1 MGGSKPFGSGKDF
14 PVRSPACGK
23 PILVLDHDSP
33 LAFTELVDTISS
45 YTGHAG
51 KFLVINSGENGV
63 TVSTASTIVDALAA
77 LTIVIGGHTTILDA
91 NPIAFG
97 VDMDMDQFETLGF
110 RLEQIAGDPA
120 SPVNGQLWYD
130 TTAGYAKVYQDGAVQ
145 PFLTAANSALLT
157 TLNGDVST
165 LQDETAANITAIK
178 NISLDSVLSRHEK
191 PALKQ
196 TYDIIIAE
204 QAGIDAQA
212 TQYSVTTEKTA
223 YDDAITALT
232 SYITGLD
239 PEYDDYTD
247 DTTIVRATFNG
258 KFTDVYE
265 AKQAVLDKINDNTYN
280 QLSDAV
286 SDTATALAASVAAEA
301 NSLIALA
308 DIADIS
314 SDGILSTFEKTDIIL
329 KHSILTTEEAGIELQ
344 ADEFSVS
351 WDAYAAAIVEL
362 NRYLTDDITPLWS
375 DNTVDSNIT
384 RTAFDTAWSTV
395 YVQKQLLLDAI
406 AVAAKAL
413 SDAAQADA
421 TQALSDASDASI
433 AAGLAQTAADN
444 AQDDADIST
453 GLLTDIA
460 ADNKLTGVEK
470 LTLIREVADIY
481 GDQTLLDAQAALYSM
496 TTEVDNYDDA
506 ITALRVYLATIS
518 PDWDDDAQTS
528 TIVRAT
534 FDAAFRSVYNTKVI
548 LTNAIYEEARE
559 AAISEA
565 QNAAD
570 SAHHART
577 KTVFDAGMISSGT
590 FAVGDGIVVGNANA
604 GMDGTVTSGSETLD
618 IRFWAGD
625 TLANRAIAPFRVQ
638 NDGTMYST
646 KAVIGGWTVDTDA
659 IYFGTKHTGNGYAAA
674 AGDFTLAANGSIH
687 AKNFYINVDGTVAF
701 TAINSNIQTVAE
713 SGDTYTGS
721 IKIAGN
727 HIWEDSVNADTGG
740 MYINKKGYSGGET
753 KGRIVMFENGIGDP
767 TMSVGYG
774 SAPLPNVVAIW
785 GKLYFGAG
793 AVIDVTTM
801 DTSDP
806 HVAGQVWNSSN
817 TLVVSAG

>member
-1 MGGSKPFGSGKDF
+1 MGGSKPFGSGEDF
-14 PVRSPACGK
+14 PVRSPASGK

-77 LTIVIGGHTTILDA
+77 LTIVVGGHTTILDA

-97 VDMDMDQFETLGF
+97 VDMNMEQFETLGF
-110 RLEQIAGDPA
+110 RLEQIAGNPDT
-120 SPVNGQLWYD
+120 PVNGQLWYD

-157 TLNGDVST
+157 TLDGDVST
-165 LQDETAANITAIK
+165 LQDETAANITAIE

-196 TYDIIIAE
+196 TYDVIIAE

-212 TQYSVTTEKTA
+212 TQYGVTTEKTA

-247 DTTIVRATFNG
+247 DTTIVRATFNS

-265 AKQAVLDKINDNTYN
+265 AKQAVLDKINDNAYS

-286 SDTATALAASVAAEA
+286 SDTATALAAANTAES

-329 KHSILTTEEAGIELQ
+329 QEIIISTEQADIDAQ

-351 WDAYAAAIVEL
+351 RVAYDNAITALGVYLDTIDPDWD
-362 NRYLTDDITPLWS
+362 
-375 DNTVDSNIT
+375 DNTKDSNIT
-384 RTAFDTAWSTV
+384 RTDFDTAWSTV
-395 YVQKQLLLDAI
+395 YVQRQLLLNSIYA
-406 AVAAKAL
+406 AAKAL
-413 SDAAQADA
+413 SDAAQSDA

-460 ADNKLTGVEK
+460 ADNKLTGIEK

-481 GDQTLLDAQAALYSM
+481 GDQILLDAQAALYSM
-496 TTEVDNYDDA
+496 TTELDDYDDA
-506 ITALRVYLATIS
+506 ITALGVYLATIS
-518 PDWDDDAQTS
+518 PDWDDNTQTS
-528 TIVRAT
+528 TIIRTT
-534 FDAAFRSVYNTKVI
+534 FNAAFRAVYDTKVI
-548 LTNAIYEEARE
+548 LTNAIYEEARK
-559 AAISEA
+559 AAIAEA

-604 GMDGTVTSGSETLD
+604 GMDGTVTGGSEDLD

-625 TLANRAIAPFRVQ
+625 TLANRATAPFRVQ
-638 NDGTMYST
+638 NDGTMHST

-659 IYFGTKHTGNGYAAA
+659 IYFGTKHTGDGYAAS
-674 AGDFTLAANGSIH
+674 AGDFTLAADGSIH
-687 AKNFYINVDGTVAF
+687 AKNFYINVDGSVAF
-701 TAINSNIQTVAE
+701 TAINSNIQTVPE
-713 SGDTYTGS
+713 TGDTYTGS

-767 TMSVGYG
+767 VMSVGYG

-793 AVIDVTTM
+793 GVMDVTTM
-801 DTSDP
+801 ATSDP